1 MGYATLGFANGPGI
15 QFRIDPQEVAW
26 GFKINTS
33 VTPTVG
39 GRVVQ
44 VNGATLED
52 MTINGLFGEDRSA
65 GVGATPPK
73 DDPHEHPGR
82 SWRLAKRFSGQVR
95 LLMDRQSA
103 DSNVHRKM
111 HLPPTFTYP
120 PKNWK
125 FQVYIKG
132 FADPDGGTIT
142 MSTGKFS
149 HGYSLTLFIVQD
161 TSSQLIQAGATNGD
175 LNLARSQ
182 AINDYIARISDGIG
196 WKPTKYN
203 GNWVDYW
210 ARGTAF
216 SGEVNTTGQ
225 TERDLAAIRDVTGA
239 QGGESGTNAVVAE
252 RNAGF

>member
-33 VTPTVG
+33 ATPTVG

-44 VNGATLED
+44 VNGATLSD
-52 MTINGLFGEDRSA
+52 MTINGLFGEDRSQ
-65 GVGATPPK
+65 GIGAQKPQ
-73 DDPHEHPGR
+73 DDPHEDPGR
-82 SWRLAKRFSGQVR
+82 SWRLAKRFAGQVR
-95 LLMDRQSA
+95 VLMDHQSG
-103 DSNVHRKM
+103 DSNIHRKM
-111 HLPPTFTYP
+111 HPPATFTYSP
-120 PKNWK
+120 RNWK
-125 FQVYIKG
+125 FRVYVKG
-132 FADPDGGTIT
+132 FRDPDGGTVTI
-142 MSTGKFS
+142 STGKFS

-161 TSSQLIQAGATNGD
+161 SSDQLVRAGADNGD
-175 LNLARSQ
+175 LNLARER

-216 SGEVNTTGQ
+216 SGEINTTGQ
-225 TERDLAAIRDVTGA
+225 TETDVSAIEAAVHGRVAT
-239 QGGESGTNAVVAE
+239 SSTNATVADQAN
-252 RNAGF
+252 R